1 MALQQSSSPRGAVH
15 EGHDPLEYWLEQER
29 SSAFVGPLGGH
40 ADDQQTRVEGR
51 MASGWWLLPV
61 MVMALPVWGLIIWLI
76 VRA

>member
-1 MALQQSSSPRGAVH
+1 MALRQSNVPRGAVH

-29 SSAFVGPLGGH
+29 SCALEGPLDGYATDH
-40 ADDQQTRVEGR
+40 QTLVEER

-61 MVMALPVWGLIIWLI
+61 IVMALPVWGLIIWLI